1 MLYVRICVGRVLVF
15 RLLFF
20 LSRFTPPFFFY
31 CSMARCTLALGNLTA
46 PCTIEGSVPNVWL
59 PSDMLSVAY
68 FVTNPPTTYP
78 TRAKHLL
85 RIASTATSAE
95 REFLLLLSQSLT
107 TRGRRYGILDFRQAC
122 GCLGILSTS
131 IVQPVDLFILHIV
144 DIPNDIM
151 DSSSSPTQYPPLA
164 PDRLPMEML
173 QAINERHLPE
183 GEQRMKSIAQEM
195 HRIASVYGYWDLWR
209 VLEGICQRFNIDP
222 QQLI

>member
-1 MLYVRICVGRVLVF
+1 
-15 RLLFF
+15 
-20 LSRFTPPFFFY
+20 
-31 CSMARCTLALGNLTA
+31 
-46 PCTIEGSVPNVWL
+46 
-59 PSDMLSVAY
+59 MLSVAY

-95 REFLLLLSQSLT
+95 REFLLLLSQSLSAH
-107 TRGRRYGILDFRQAC
+107 GGKRYGILDFRQAC

-131 IVQPVDLFILHIV
+131 SIQPADLFVLQIV
-144 DIPNDIM
+144 DIPNNNEVI
-151 DSSSSPTQYPPLA
+151 DSSSSLLQQYPPLA

-173 QAINERHLPE
+173 QAINERHTPE

-195 HRIASVYGYWDLWR
+195 YRIASVYGYWDLWR

>member
-1 MLYVRICVGRVLVF
+1 
-15 RLLFF
+15 
-20 LSRFTPPFFFY
+20 
-31 CSMARCTLALGNLTA
+31 MARCTLAFGNYTA

-107 TRGRRYGILDFRQAC
+107 AHGKRYGILDFRQAC

-131 IVQPVDLFILHIV
+131 SIQPADLFVLQIV
-144 DIPNDIM
+144 DIPSNNDFI
-151 DSSSSPTQYPPLA
+151 DPSSSSLLQYPPLA

-173 QAINERHLPE
+173 QAINERHTPE

-195 HRIASVYGYWDLWR
+195 YRIASVYGYWDLWR